1 VELSGTGASWYCI
14 VLPAG
19 EKESAWHG
27 EQAALPSA
35 ALNVPAAHA
44 AHAPPSGPV

>member
-1 VELSGTGASWYCI
+1 MAAGGCWYCI

-19 EKESAWHG
+19 EKESAWHD

-35 ALNVPAAHA
+35 ALKVPAAHA
-44 AHAPPSGPV
+44 THAPPSGPM